1 MSFQL
6 HGLSG
11 LMVLAKNPCL
21 IGLLAL
27 AVGACAAKT
36 ADTAQPEAPAAD
48 EPADA
53 EKPDEEAKA
62 DGEDGEDAADAKA
75 DAKDDGETKA
85 DAKAPAKGGGGDVL
99 AILAANPNTRT
110 FSELLPLSDYG
121 KGLHGTEGSGFTVLA
136 PSDEAFAKLPKGTI
150 DRWKKKPAE
159 LDEVIRYHVIL
170 GKNDVNK
177 LTNFRT
183 APTASGKELEVKVSD
198 NEITVQGAK
207 LVETDLTATN
217 GVVHVIDRV
226 LKKK

>member
-1 MSFQL
+1 MSL
-6 HGLSG
+6 IT
-11 LMVLAKNPCL
+11 AKSPCL

-36 ADTAQPEAPAAD
+36 ADTAQPEAPAGD
-48 EPADA
+48 EPAGDA
-53 EKPDEEAKA
+53 EKPDDEAAKD
-62 DGEDGEDAADAKA
+62 DGEDGEDAGDAKA
-75 DAKDDGETKA
+75 DAKDDGDAKA
-85 DAKAPAKGGGGDVL
+85 DAKAPAKGGGGDVV
-99 AILAANPNTRT
+99 AILAANPNTKT

-121 KGLHGTEGSGFTVLA
+121 KGLHGTEGAGFTVLA

-170 GKNDVNK
+170 GNNDVNK

-207 LVETDLTATN
+207 LIETDLSATN